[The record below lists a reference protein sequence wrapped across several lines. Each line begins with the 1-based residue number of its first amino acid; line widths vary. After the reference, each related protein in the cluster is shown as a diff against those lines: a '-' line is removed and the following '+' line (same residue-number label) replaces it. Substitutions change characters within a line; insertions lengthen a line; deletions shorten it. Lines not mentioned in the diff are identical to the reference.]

1 LWSVVCCP
9 KPEPKLEDKQHIDAE
24 ERDDVAA

>member
-1 LWSVVCCP
+1 VVGRLLP